1 MNIKK
6 YSTKGILAKIFN
18 DFQPSNSAWIA
29 SCYDWIGEAVQ
40 AIGFHANSETKIA
53 EVCIVNH
60 RGNFP
65 CDIEGLIAVY
75 YGDIRLPLGS
85 DVSGYGIK
93 DWQTTKPLEV
103 VNNTGVTELDRLVA
117 LLIVQQ
123 DAYIALIDGGM
134 LPTNPIAIAQEL
146 LITQTT
152 AKITAAAAS
161 FTLATPSQYYGLNY
175 YNVNKNQI
183 ITSIEEATFRIVY
196 WSFPTDEDGF
206 PEILDTFK
214 YKEAVEWYCMYKM
227 MLKGYNHAQ
236 LKWTDAFQMFEKYR
250 QQASNEAK
258 MVGQD
263 DMERF
268 KNMWTNPNFNRD
280 LWQNGFIFGEQQTG
294 YIR

>member
-75 YGDIRLPLGS
+75 HNNYRLPMGS
-85 DVSGYGIK
+85 DVSGYGIVNWHK
-93 DWQTTKPLEV
+93 DTPKDLDNQDV
-103 VNNTGVTELDRLVA
+103 VNLDK
-117 LLIVQQ
+117 LIVLLTTQQ
-123 DAYIALIDGGM
+123 NDYIILIDSGV
-134 LPTNPIAIAQEL
+134 LPTAPQAIAQEE
-146 LITQTT
+146 LIKATS
-152 AKITAAAAS
+152 AKITNIAAN
-161 FTLATPSQYYGLNY
+161 FTLVTPTQYKGLDY

-183 ITSIEEATFRIVY
+183 ITSVEEATFRIVY
-196 WSFPTDEDGF
+196 WAFPTDEDGF

>member
-75 YGDIRLPLGS
+75 HNNYRLPMGS
-85 DVSGYGIK
+85 DVSGYGIVNWHK
-93 DWQTTKPLEV
+93 DTPKDLDNQDV
-103 VNNTGVTELDRLVA
+103 VNLDK
-117 LLIVQQ
+117 LIVLLTTQQ
-123 DAYIALIDGGM
+123 NDYIILIDSGV
-134 LPTNPIAIAQEL
+134 LPTDPQAIAQEE
-146 LITQTT
+146 LIKTT
-152 AKITAAAAS
+152 SAKITNIAAN
-161 FTLATPSQYYGLNY
+161 FTLATPTQYKGLDY

-183 ITSIEEATFRIVY
+183 ITSVEEATFRIVY
-196 WSFPTDEDGF
+196 WAFPTDEDGF